1 MKKLLLILLCL
12 PMIGWGQNN
21 EDYTKEKNTAIQSA
35 QEWLE
40 LIDNKKYE
48 LSWTNADVSIQQVI
62 IIKDWENLISGTR
75 EPLGKIIER
84 TVTSSEYHTELP
96 GAPDGEYVVIVF
108 ESSFKNKKSAL
119 ETVTPKKGEDGKWKV
134 AGYYIK

>member
-1 MKKLLLILLCL
+1 MAFSWSIFYFCILQ
-12 PMIGWGQNN
+12 I
-21 EDYTKEKNTAIQSA
+21 
-35 QEWLE
+35 
-40 LIDNKKYE
+40 
-48 LSWTNADVSIQQVI
+48 IQQVI